1 MVFVTITILVTMTDI
16 VTEIAR
22 GITKDLLKENRG
34 ATVNK
39 EQELKRIEKRIDAL
53 ANQANAINEEIDSLY
68 ERLAELQDVEQ
79 FEDDGEE
86 D

>member
-1 MVFVTITILVTMTDI
+1 M
-16 VTEIAR
+16 
-22 GITKDLLKENRG
+22 
-34 ATVNK
+34 NK